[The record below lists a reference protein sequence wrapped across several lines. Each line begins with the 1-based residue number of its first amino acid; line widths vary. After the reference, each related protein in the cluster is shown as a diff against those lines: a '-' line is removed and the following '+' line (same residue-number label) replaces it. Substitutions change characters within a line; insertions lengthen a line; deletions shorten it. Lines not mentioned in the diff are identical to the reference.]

1 MHRTLKRSPA
11 HAIPLAERSFLA
23 IAVSRFADTAILA
36 SDSPTGA
43 GSTRNTGERADA
55 GFGANALAPEAEAAV
70 WEAVLW
76 GCLEHVV
83 TLVQS
88 LENEPHTSSPGTVT

>member
-1 MHRTLKRSPA
+1 M
-11 HAIPLAERSFLA
+11 AERSFLA
-23 IAVSRFADTAILA
+23 IAVSRFADTAILV

-43 GSTRNTGERADA
+43 GSIHNTGERAVA
-55 GFGANALAPEAEAAV
+55 GFGANALAREADAAV
-70 WEAVLW
+70 WEAVLR

-88 LENEPHTSSPGTVT
+88 LENEPYTSSPGTVT